1 MKILD
6 FVKLIGVASTAIG
19 LAACDIINPQPQP
32 RPRVQPRP
40 QPRAHPRLQPRP
52 LPRPQTKLL
61 QPSPPTYAPVTLADA
76 LDGSEASK
84 YSTAVQRTFA
94 EGLNLYDNGEYLA
107 AIKKFQSSEMSKAWP
122 ELRVRTLK
130 YLAFSYC
137 VTDQLQACQQAFYDA
152 IQINP
157 QFQLQPSERDH
168 PIWGPIFQKAESGP
182 PPSFQRTDKQPSR
195 RR

>member
-1 MKILD
+1 MKVSD
-6 FVKLIGVASTAIG
+6 FVKLIGIASVAIS
-19 LAACDIINPQPQP
+19 LAACQTSPQSRSQAQPRAQPRTQPQPQP
-32 RPRVQPRP
+32 RLQTRP
-40 QPRAHPRLQPRP
+40 QSAPA
-52 LPRPQTKLL
+52 
-61 QPSPPTYAPVTLADA
+61 YAPISLADT

-84 YSTAVQRTFA
+84 YSTAVQRIFA

-107 AIKKFQSSEMSKAWP
+107 AIKKFQSPEMSKAWP

-152 IQINP
+152 IQISP
-157 QFQLQPSERDH
+157 QFKLQPSEKDH
-168 PIWGPIFQKAESGP
+168 PIWGPVFQKAELGP
-182 PPSFQRTDKQPSR
+182 PSPFQRTDRQPSR

>member
-1 MKILD
+1 MKVSD
-6 FVKLIGVASTAIG
+6 FFKLIGIASVAIN
-19 LAACDIINPQPQP
+19 LAACQSSSQPRSQARPRAQAHPQP
-32 RPRVQPRP
+32 RPQLYLRTRP
-40 QPRAHPRLQPRP
+40 QP
-52 LPRPQTKLL
+52 
-61 QPSPPTYAPVTLADA
+61 SSTYAPILLADT

-107 AIKKFQSSEMSKAWP
+107 AIKKFQSPEMSKAWP

-152 IQINP
+152 IQISP
-157 QFQLQPSERDH
+157 QFKLQPSEKDH
-168 PIWGPIFQKAESGP
+168 PIWGPVFQKAELGP
-182 PPSFQRTDKQPSR
+182 PSPFQRTDRQPSR